1 MSTLKIPVQPKHKIV
16 NKLVLIGNGFDLALG
31 LKTKYEDFLLW
42 YFKKFIK
49 KSLTN
54 LKPTLISDDQYVY
67 RFNED
72 EMFVFYNNVN
82 YHFDHNLMN
91 GFNKDFNKFGDIKE
105 FITKNRYKFSYKF
118 KSSLLKKIYLESN
131 SGWVDIEKA
140 YFDLLKNELDKKDS
154 EIDKLNQELKTI
166 KQLLKDYLAELD
178 FTKIKE
184 PIIAGKYVSQFIK
197 NVSTND
203 LIDLS
208 DQNEKI
214 LTDQIYFLNF
224 NYTPSLNTIL
234 NSSTASQLG
243 NFKDKLIT
251 NQIHGDLNTDSDF
264 LIFGYGDEMDKDY
277 NKIEEKNDNRFFDN
291 IKSFKYAENSNYR
304 DLLRFLNSDSYQVIV
319 YGHSCGLSDRLM
331 LNEIF
336 EHENCKSIKI
346 YYYNKREFIN
356 KTMDISRHFSSN
368 KLMRKKI
375 VEFNDANLIPQI
387 KDVSN
392 K

>member
-1 MSTLKIPVQPKHKIV
+1 MSKLHYPKKQKTV
-16 NKLVLIGNGFDLALG
+16 NKLILVGNGFDLALD

-54 LKPTLISDDQYVY
+54 LRPTLNSDDQHVY
-67 RFNED
+67 RYNED
-72 EMFVFYNNVN
+72 EMFIFYNTVDYGYSQRLIKGFDEYVN
-82 YHFDHNLMN
+82 NYRE
-91 GFNKDFNKFGDIKE
+91 IKK
-105 FITKNRYKFSYKF
+105 FITESKYNFSYKF
-118 KSSLLKKIYLESN
+118 KSSLLKKIFSDSN

-140 YFDLLKNELDKKDS
+140 YFDLLKKELDKPKS

-166 KQLLKDYLAELD
+166 KRLLKDYLLELD
-178 FTKIKE
+178 FTKIE
-184 PIIAGKYVSQFIK
+184 DPLIADKYISQFIK
-197 NVSTND
+197 NVSPDD

-208 DQNEKI
+208 DKNEKI
-214 LTDQIYFLNF
+214 VSDKLYFLNF
-224 NYTPSLNTIL
+224 NYTPSLETIL
-234 NSSTASQLG
+234 NNSRASQLG
-243 NFKDKLIT
+243 NFKDKLRT
-251 NQIHGDLNTDSDF
+251 NQIHGDLKTESDF

-277 NKIEEKNDNRFFDN
+277 NKIEEKNDNRYFDN
-291 IKSFKYAENSNYR
+291 IKSFKYAEKSNYR

-336 EHENCKSIKI
+336 EHQNCKSIKI
-346 YYYNKREFIN
+346 YYYNKEEFIN

-375 VEFNDANLIPQI
+375 VEFDKANLIPQVI
-387 KDVSN
+387 DYN
-392 K
+392 